1 MDVATATR
9 IPTETE
15 TDFEPTPGEAAGDVD
30 IAAAAALMADPSRAA
45 VLIELTDGRA
55 LPPSELAE
63 VAGVSRSTISEHLA
77 KLQRAGFLTVEKGG
91 RNRYFRLAGP
101 EIATAV
107 ESLAAIAP
115 RFPVRSLTQS
125 RRAGALSAART
136 CYGHL
141 AGHLGVG
148 ITDAMLARGLI
159 DCEGEVFLLTV
170 AGATWLEHLGISKPP
185 RAGKA
190 CNDWSERRPHLA
202 GRLGVVLTRR
212 LFELGWLQ
220 RTLRAREVR
229 VTPQGEV
236 GLSRELSLKVAP
248 VRSVSRASPRYRL
261 RGGLAAR
268 YPSRRGRRRWAL

>member
-1 MDVATATR
+1 MAAATR
-9 IPTETE
+9 IPTQTE
-15 TDFEPTPGEAAGDVD
+15 IDVEPAPGEAGGDVD

-107 ESLAAIAP
+107 ESLAALAP
-115 RFPVRSLTQS
+115 RFPVPLLQQS
-125 RRAGALSAART
+125 MRAGALGAART

-141 AGHLGVG
+141 AGRLGVS
-148 ITDAMLARGLI
+148 ITDAMLARALI
-159 DCEGEVFLLTV
+159 DREGEVFLLTNT
-170 AGATWLEHLGISKPP
+170 GATWLEHLGIANPP

-202 GRLGVVLTRR
+202 GRLGVALTHR
-212 LFELGWLQ
+212 LFELGWLE
-220 RTLRAREVR
+220 RTPRAREVR

-248 VRSVSRASPRYRL
+248 A
-261 RGGLAAR
+261 
-268 YPSRRGRRRWAL
+268 